1 MHASRVR
8 SDELR
13 FCRHMANKAV
23 RALDVHARTGAPAP
37 FDIPA
42 VCDAE
47 TLNIRELALDPA
59 VCTIGATGAPAA
71 PGAEKGTPKAGLRLG
86 AAAGAACRWHDR
98 GMIASEVPHIPNEDT
113 CRSIECFS
121 RLQFCEQADLA

>member
-13 FCRHMANKAV
+13 FCQHMANKAV

-59 VCTIGATGAPAA
+59 VCTIGAAGAPAA
-71 PGAEKGTPKAGLRLG
+71 PGAEKGTPKWLEGFMPLPPVLRRFLDAKRELHPNRNRVPGGSVSAGEAPRL
-86 AAAGAACRWHDR
+86 
-98 GMIASEVPHIPNEDT
+98 
-113 CRSIECFS
+113 
-121 RLQFCEQADLA
+121 